1 MQNFLLFN
9 VTFILEIFILLRLS
23 KNLSNKM
30 LLFLLKLTKRK
41 RLAVYLYAIIF
52 ALGTFIHEASHFLTA
67 LFLLVPVREFE
78 ILPKIENE
86 QVKLGS
92 TPIAKTDPIRRFL
105 IGVAPLIFG
114 IAIIFTVIYYII
126 SNNFTSKILYIF
138 LVTYVVFEVSNT
150 MFLSKKDIEGI
161 WKFLLISLSVLIIIY
176 LISLNLSID
185 YSFIFNDQMLE
196 LLKFTNLLLLF
207 PIVMDATLILILGK
221 LI

>member
-9 VTFILEIFILLRLS
+9 ATFILEIFILLRLS

-114 IAIIFTVIYYII
+114 IAIIFTVIYY
-126 SNNFTSKILYIF
+126 
-138 LVTYVVFEVSNT
+138 
-150 MFLSKKDIEGI
+150 
-161 WKFLLISLSVLIIIY
+161 
-176 LISLNLSID
+176 
-185 YSFIFNDQMLE
+185 
-196 LLKFTNLLLLF
+196 
-207 PIVMDATLILILGK
+207 
-221 LI
+221 